1 MDQAYVEAAAN
12 EGRAALFRSDGPA
25 GASDHLSAAVA
36 CGRSS
41 ALVWGLACVLV
52 AAGAAVRPCSERRH
66 RRDLRPPHRARR
78 RRGRMVV
85 AVRGRRT
92 ALLRFNGT
100 AVACGRSVALVE
112 GLPRAI
118 RAVRRAARLRTL
130 RVASASRRQ
139 TARRWAVPRRV
150 RLQHTCEQRDEYRHI
165 GVGLHD
171 VGQCHVSEGPAAAS
185 PRSSRTR
192 PRVGRHERGQR
203 LWRPHRRPGTDSER
217 HQALSAERVQYHGA
231 HRSTKCCH
239 PLRWSAWSC
248 LATARSQCASRSC
261 RHR

>member
-1 MDQAYVEAAAN
+1 M
-12 EGRAALFRSDGPA
+12 LGPA
-25 GASDHLSAAVA
+25 GGRRTALPESHGAPPWPATLAALVDGLTYVLGLLPPRHARRGREAPRGREPPQRYCGVRPLLSACV
-36 CGRSS
+36 GH
-41 ALVWGLACVLV
+41 GLLLV
-52 AAGAAVRPCSERRH
+52 AAGAAERPCSERRH
-66 RRDLRPPHRARR
+66 RRDLLPPHRARR
-78 RRGRMVV
+78 RRGRIVV

-118 RAVRRAARLRTL
+118 RAVRRAAWLRTL

-150 RLQHTCEQRDEYRHI
+150 RLQHTCEQRDDYRHI

-171 VGQCHVSEGPAAAS
+171 VGQCHVSEGPAGAS

-192 PRVGRHERGQR
+192 PRVGR
-203 LWRPHRRPGTDSER
+203 RR
-217 HQALSAERVQYHGA
+217 
-231 HRSTKCCH
+231 
-239 PLRWSAWSC
+239 
-248 LATARSQCASRSC
+248 AR
-261 RHR
+261 